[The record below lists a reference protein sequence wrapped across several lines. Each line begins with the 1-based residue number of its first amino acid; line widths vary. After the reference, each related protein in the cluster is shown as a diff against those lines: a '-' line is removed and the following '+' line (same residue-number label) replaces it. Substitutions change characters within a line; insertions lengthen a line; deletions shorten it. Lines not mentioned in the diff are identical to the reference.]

1 MEDPASVSVLR
12 KDLIYPFAVVLVLLL
27 FLDISRGVAG
37 ASFLS
42 FFFLQVLQIDT
53 NTYQPMANLILILF
67 SQVGAVSLYVF
78 LSRKELIEPDDVKMP
93 PGNHW
98 RSLYLVYTLLLL
110 FLVAGLTL
118 IDQILQTQ
126 LGTSITETYQ
136 ISTGGLGPTAELADF
151 PPYIVLYIVVIVIG
165 AAIAEELIF
174 RRTLIPFLERR
185 GFGTF
190 WILILSSM
198 LFASIHTPIDLFQNS
213 LHYAAL
219 NFASIFASGVAFGY
233 IYIRTRNVLYPI
245 VLHGISNG
253 FLALSTLAIQS
264 NDRFIITLAG
274 YWLLIGILVGFLV
287 FVGVL
292 FTIER
297 YWDSEEAQPT
307 WLLILKD
314 INIRRARLL
323 PVLWLILVFAII
335 EGGRNIIV
343 ILIPAILEQFGVY
356 QNLLEMI
363 IEVLLLFPLMG
374 IISFFIFRVGAPLA
388 TADSV
393 SRIKGQKALEK
404 PNQVCSVC
412 GALKLTFDAEFC
424 GDCGTPFIKDEM

>member
-1 MEDPASVSVLR
+1 MEDPTSVSILR
-12 KDLIYPFAVVLVLLL
+12 RDLIYPFAVVLVLLL

-37 ASFLS
+37 ASFLA
-42 FFFLQVLQIDT
+42 FFFLQILQIDSS
-53 NTYQPMANLILILF
+53 TYQPIANLILILF
-67 SQVGAVSLYVF
+67 SQVGAVSLYI
-78 LSRKELIEPDDVKMP
+78 LMSRKEAIEPDDVRMP

-98 RSLYLVYTLLLL
+98 RSLYFVYTLLLL

-118 IDQILQTQ
+118 IDRILQTQ
-126 LGTSITETYQ
+126 LGTSITETFQ

-151 PPYIVLYIVVIVIG
+151 PPYIFLYIVVIVIG
-165 AAIAEELIF
+165 ASIAEELIF

-198 LFASIHTPIDLFQNS
+198 LFASIHTPLDLFQNS

-297 YWDSEEAQPT
+297 YWDSDGPQPT

-314 INIRRARLL
+314 VNIRRSRLL

-335 EGGRNIIV
+335 EGGRNVIIM
-343 ILIPAILEQFGVY
+343 LIPAVLEQFGIY
-356 QNLLEMI
+356 QEFLEMI
-363 IEVLLLFPLMG
+363 MEVLLLFPLMG

-388 TADSV
+388 AADSV
-393 SRIKGQKALEK
+393 SRIKVQETLEK
-404 PNQVCSVC
+404 PSEICDVC
-412 GALKLTFDAEFC
+412 GASQLTLYAEFC
-424 GDCGTPFIKDEM
+424 GDCGTPFKKDEI